1 MGGWNTMAKNTSNL
15 FKRRIVNTLGF
26 SIQGLRATWKEEEAF
41 RVELV
46 LAVVLIPL
54 GLLLGETGVEK
65 LLLAGSVVLVLI
77 VEILNS
83 AIESVVD
90 RFGEEQHK
98 LSGRAKDQGSAAVLL
113 SLLLVLLVWG
123 VLFLQRS

>member
-1 MGGWNTMAKNTSNL
+1 M
-15 FKRRIVNTLGF
+15 
-26 SIQGLRATWKEEEAF
+26 
-41 RVELV
+41 ELV